1 MEETMVQ
8 GNPELE
14 TKQENRAMGLLGAVL
29 GGILGGASIVLLG
42 QLGYVAALSG
52 VILAFCTLK
61 GYDLLGKGMSKQGI
75 LICVLVMLIT
85 PYLADRVDWALVI
98 ARDLGMSFGDAF
110 AYVHD
115 IVGVYGLEDDY
126 TTSLL
131 MVYGFTALGA
141 FTIIRQ
147 AFKKK

>member
-1 MEETMVQ
+1 MEETIMQ

-14 TKQENRAMGLLGAVL
+14 NKKENMTRGILGAIL
-29 GGILGGASIVLLG
+29 GGILGGASIVLLS
-42 QLGYVAALSG
+42 QLCYVASISG
-52 VILAFCTLK
+52 VILAFCTIK
-61 GYDLLGKGMSKQGI
+61 GYELLAKEFSKKGL
-75 LICVLVMLIT
+75 LICILVMLLT
-85 PYLADRVDWALVI
+85 PYLADRIDWAIVI
-98 ARDLGMSFGDAF
+98 ARDLGMAFGDAF

-115 IVGVYGLEDDY
+115 IIGVYGMEDDY

-141 FTIIRQ
+141 FAIVRQ

>member
-14 TKQENRAMGLLGAVL
+14 TKKENRAMGLLGAVL

-75 LICVLVMLIT
+75 LICILVMLLT
-85 PYLADRVDWALVI
+85 PYLADRVSWAIVI
-98 ARDLGMSFGDAF
+98 VRDLGLAFGDAF
-110 AYVHD
+110 KYVHE
-115 IVGVYGLEDDY
+115 IVAEYAMEEEYWKD
-126 TTSLL
+126 LL
-131 MVYGFTALGA
+131 MVYGFTVLGGFA
-141 FTIIRQ
+141 VVRQ
-147 AFKKK
+147 ALKK